1 MLTEK
6 PHRHDF
12 EELIIGFEGAVEH
25 FIDFKT
31 TKIEAPFVIFVT
43 KGKIHQAFPKAKNGK
58 CSMWVINFKSEFIA
72 DMIYHLYSLFHN
84 RANIQIDEAKN
95 IARLVVLSKMI
106 KEELYQENT
115 DYAILSKILQTIF
128 AMIEPEVLKFKPK
141 INKQKPKYDV
151 FIAFLN
157 LLEKNYSSTKSV
169 SFYAK
174 KLCMTPRNLNLICNK
189 IYQQSVSEIITN
201 RKLMEAK
208 NLLINTSK
216 SISEIAFEVGYNET
230 SYFSNVFK
238 KKSGYSPSEFREKLK
253 KIVAT

>member
-12 EELIIGFEGAVEH
+12 EELIIGFEGTVEH

-43 KGKIHQAFPKAKNGK
+43 KGKVHQAFPRAKNGK

-72 DMIYHLYSLFHN
+72 DITYHLYSLFHN
-84 RANIQIDEAKN
+84 RANIQIDEDRN
-95 IARLVVLSKMI
+95 IKRLVLLSKMI
-106 KEELYQENT
+106 KEELYQENA
-115 DYAILSKILQTIF
+115 DYAVMRKILQTIF

-141 INKQKPKYDV
+141 ISKQKHKYDV
-151 FIAFLN
+151 FIEFLS
-157 LLEKNYSSTKSV
+157 LLEKNYSTAKEV
-169 SFYAK
+169 GFYAK
-174 KLCMTPRNLNLICNK
+174 ELCMTSRNLNLICNK
-189 IYQQSVSEIITN
+189 IYQQSVSEIIVN

-216 SISEIAFEVGYNET
+216 SISEIAFEVGYNEK

-238 KKSGYSPSEFREKLK
+238 KKSGYSPSEFRKKLRK
-253 KIVAT
+253 

>member
-12 EELIIGFEGAVEH
+12 EELIIGFEGIVEH

-31 TKIEAPFVIFVT
+31 TKIEAPFIIFVT
-43 KGKIHQAFPKAKNGK
+43 KGKVHQAFPRAKNGK

-72 DMIYHLYSLFHN
+72 DITYHLYSLFHN
-84 RANIQIDEAKN
+84 RANIQIDEDRN
-95 IARLVVLSKMI
+95 IKRLVLLSKMI
-106 KEELYQENT
+106 KEELYQENA
-115 DYAILSKILQTIF
+115 DYAVMRKILQTIF

-141 INKQKPKYDV
+141 ISKQKHKYDV
-151 FIAFLN
+151 FIEFLS
-157 LLEKNYSSTKSV
+157 LLEKNYSTAKEV
-169 SFYAK
+169 GFYAK
-174 KLCMTPRNLNLICNK
+174 KLCMTSRNLNLICNK

-216 SISEIAFEVGYNET
+216 SISEIAFEVGYNEK

-238 KKSGYSPSEFREKLK
+238 KKSGYSPSEFRK
-253 KIVAT
+253 KFRK

>member
-43 KGKIHQAFPKAKNGK
+43 KGKVHQAFPRAKNGK

-72 DMIYHLYSLFHN
+72 DITYHLYSLFHN
-84 RANIQIDEAKN
+84 RANIQIDEDRN
-95 IARLVVLSKMI
+95 IKRLVLLSKMI
-106 KEELYQENT
+106 KEELYQENA
-115 DYAILSKILQTIF
+115 DYAVMRKILQTIF

-141 INKQKPKYDV
+141 ISKQKHKYDV
-151 FIAFLN
+151 FIEFLS
-157 LLEKNYSSTKSV
+157 LLEKNYSTAKEV
-169 SFYAK
+169 GFYAK
-174 KLCMTPRNLNLICNK
+174 ELCMTSRNLNLICNK
-189 IYQQSVSEIITN
+189 IYQQSVSEIIVN

-216 SISEIAFEVGYNET
+216 SISEIAFEVGYNEK

-238 KKSGYSPSEFREKLK
+238 KKSGYSPSEFRK
-253 KIVAT
+253 KFRK